1 MKRIER
7 IYNWMSDS
15 TQAMSW
21 ADLTRQGG
29 FTTQVIA
36 AQLDILRNNVSFEL
50 NNLLRLQQI
59 IKIKGRPVGYLPLS
73 AVERALGITLP
84 AGRMEYDTMDELAGL
99 APPTLALLPAVASAP
114 RNHGASDP
122 FSALIGAT
130 GSLKNQVDQ
139 AKAAVL
145 YPPFGLH
152 TLITGQTGVGKSLFV
167 SVMFS
172 FARHAGRFEPE
183 APFIIFNCADYATN
197 PQLLMAHI
205 FGYVKGAFTGADSDR
220 DGLIKKANGGMLFLD
235 EIHRLPPEGQEMVF
249 YFMDTGNYC
258 RLGETERKQTARVL
272 LAGATTEDPESSLLK
287 TFVRRIPII
296 IHIPTF
302 GERTANEK
310 IELLVFLLTKEA
322 HRIQKPIKIDA
333 EAIKA
338 LIGNTAFGNIGQMKS
353 NVQLV
358 CANGFLHSIDNELIT
373 ITFRDLPG
381 EIKDGFFHLS
391 GRRGEMQEITDR
403 LEEVLVV
410 RPEGEAPLVS
420 TDDQYEPSFN
430 LYSIIE
436 GKVAFMQE
444 RGLSHE
450 EIVRFITLDIN
461 IHLNSFYIKFQ
472 NNVRLRDNILK
483 LVSKDILA
491 FAQQIKTLTER
502 GLNQPLTERFLLAF
516 SLHLTS
522 FLERVRNHFPVSYP
536 KIETTLDGRK
546 NEHRIA
552 LEIKHHIETT
562 FNVTVPDIEVT
573 YLTLLIGSLLTDPQV
588 ERVAVLVAMHGSSSA
603 SSMANVALK
612 LLGEGIIDSIDMPLD
627 LSPKVVLDQMR
638 QRIKALDCGKGVL
651 LLVDM
656 GSLVGFGDIIMQETG
671 IPVRTLSMVSTPTV
685 IEAVRKS
692 AVMNM
697 ELDDIYY
704 SLCDFKGYGLYQKT
718 GQQQDTSVLYQKTHA
733 ILSVC
738 STGLGT
744 AQKLGKFVGGMLQTM
759 GRDDIKVISMS
770 LSEAHEQKEDILK
783 RYALIMTLGIADPKM
798 GVPFLPL
805 EALFSSDGET
815 QFTQLV
821 QHSRLPLTVAKPHAM
836 VRKIS
841 EESMTEF
848 LTYLN
853 PKKIIDLVLEFI
865 SDLEMLE
872 GQLFDNGMKIS
883 LSVHVGSALERMVQ
897 NNGLRYERNLDDA
910 EQQKIER
917 YVGIAQRFEKKLDIT
932 LDRHELSHIM
942 DMVNA
947 LLKRSHELIDDLL

>member
-1 MKRIER
+1 MKRIEQ
-7 IYNWMSDS
+7 IYNWMSDRA
-15 TQAMSW
+15 QGMSW
-21 ADLTRQGG
+21 DDLIRQRG
-29 FTTQVIA
+29 FTAQAIA
-36 AQLDILRNNVSFEL
+36 AELNILRNNVSFEL
-50 NNLLRLQQI
+50 NNLLRQKLI
-59 IKIKGRPVGYLPLS
+59 IKIKGRPVGYMPIS
-73 AVERALGITLP
+73 AVDRALGITLP
-84 AGRMEYDTMDELAGL
+84 TDRLEFDSIDELAGL
-99 APPTLALLPAVASAP
+99 APETLSMPSVVATTSWG
-114 RNHGASDP
+114 HGTDDP
-122 FSALIGAT
+122 FSVLIGAT

-167 SVMFS
+167 SVMFN
-172 FARHAGRFEPE
+172 FARHSGRFEPH

-205 FGYVKGAFTGADSDR
+205 FGHVKGAFTGADTDR

-296 IHIPTF
+296 IHIPAF

-310 IELLVFLLTKEA
+310 IELLLFLLTKEA

-333 EAIKA
+333 ESMKA

-358 CANGFLHSIDNELIT
+358 CANGFLQNIDNAIIS

-391 GRRGEMQEITDR
+391 GRRDEMQEITDR
-403 LEEVLVV
+403 LEDVLII
-410 RPEGEAPLVS
+410 RPEGEAPVGS

-461 IHLNSFYIKFQ
+461 IHLNSFYVKFK
-472 NNVRLRDNILK
+472 NNIGLRDNILK
-483 LVSKDILA
+483 LVSKDILT
-491 FAQQIKTLTER
+491 FAQQIKSLTER

-522 FLERVRNHFPVSYP
+522 FLERVRNHFPVSSP

-546 NEHRIA
+546 KEHHIA
-552 LEIKHHIETT
+552 LEIKQHIETT
-562 FNVTVPDIEVT
+562 FNVIVPDIEVT
-573 YLTLLIGSLLTDPQV
+573 YLTLLIGSLLTAPQQ
-588 ERVAVLVAMHGSSSA
+588 EKVAVLVAMHGGSSA

-638 QRIKALDCGKGVL
+638 RRIKALDCGKGVL

-656 GSLVGFGDIIMQETG
+656 GSLMGFGDIIMQETG

-704 SLCDFKGYGLYQKT
+704 SLCDFKGYGPYQKT
-718 GQQQDTSVLYQKTHA
+718 GQQQDTSVLYQKAKA

-744 AQKLGKFVGGMLQTM
+744 AEKLGRFVGGMLQAM
-759 GRDDIKVISMS
+759 GHDDIKVISMS
-770 LSEAHEQKEDILK
+770 LSEAKAQKQDILK
-783 RYALIMTLGIADPKM
+783 RYELVLTLGIADPNM

-805 EALFSSDGET
+805 EALFSSDGEA

-821 QHSRLPLTVAKPHAM
+821 QHSRLQLTETKPHAM

-865 SDLEMLE
+865 SDLEQLE
-872 GQLFDNGMKIS
+872 GRPFDNGMKIS
-883 LSVHVGSALERMVQ
+883 LSVHIGTALERMVQ
-897 NNGLRYERNLDDA
+897 NNGLRYERSLDDG
-910 EQQKIER
+910 ERQKIER
-917 YVGIAQRFEKKLDIT
+917 YVGIAQRFNKQLDIN
-932 LDRHELSHIM
+932 LDRQELCHIM
-942 DMVNA
+942 DMVNT
-947 LLKRSHELIDDLL
+947 LSKRSHELIDDLL